1 MKNRARAQT
10 CQSRGSPADCAQAG
24 NKIDLQGIPCSKH
37 TWKTRG
43 HVAGTRRC
51 GQAAQACQP
60 SRPVQHSTVF
70 STPAPRATAPAA
82 CPVFKNSLGGAS
94 SGVSLPGGRT
104 GNCMYSCRLT
114 CTLPTGIASS
124 RLSLPSHTVMTRSVC
139 RFERRTGNTN
149 ALPFPFDGQDGL
161 ALLYTI
167 PVTACAGGG
176 RGMAAREAGR

>member
-1 MKNRARAQT
+1 MVTLRERDNV
-10 CQSRGSPADCAQAG
+10 GSC
-24 NKIDLQGIPCSKH
+24 
-37 TWKTRG
+37 
-43 HVAGTRRC
+43 
-51 GQAAQACQP
+51 
-60 SRPVQHSTVF
+60 
-70 STPAPRATAPAA
+70 
-82 CPVFKNSLGGAS
+82 KNSLGGAS

-167 PVTACAGGG
+167 PVTACAWGG
-176 RGMAAREAGR
+176 RGMAAREAGRVEDEGHTFSVQYTFLKMADIEKYQKEFAPSLQADHKKLFGEKYTAFRTVLEIIA